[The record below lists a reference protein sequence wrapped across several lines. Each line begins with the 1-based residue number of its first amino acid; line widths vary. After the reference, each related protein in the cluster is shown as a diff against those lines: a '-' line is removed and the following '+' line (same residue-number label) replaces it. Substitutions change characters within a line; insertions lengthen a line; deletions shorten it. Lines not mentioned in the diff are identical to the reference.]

1 MVVKTRTY
9 YQKKQRETAA
19 EIEEMGV
26 DADAVYITASTRGG
40 GGGSQRRNRCVQI
53 TTPSF
58 LEANTRPYKIYAPL
72 RKPKQMKD
80 ETADYAEEADAA
92 EVLMSFQ
99 EEEEEQHTDSP
110 RSEDD
115 DDTLDVPAPAPPA
128 SESAFVNH
136 TCLNPMRVITKYMY
150 RIGVYNITQTAHYKT
165 AYVIYDNTS
174 RIYYIYTIISNQ
186 IPTEAEADDEANAY
200 TFVPSSLC
208 TSLPEPRNTIQLKY
222 TTYICDMAMNYIM
235 TMIIPSMA
243 YDYYIQDDIIGVVV
257 QDDEFKQTA
266 FSADSSFYDIEGLL
280 HDKSST
286 ETTNGFKAFMLI
298 PSRNYWYSPS
308 GSSYVTTTELSSI
321 SNNRYTFDIF
331 DSAMMV
337 ISQSN

>member
-9 YQKKQRETAA
+9 YQKKKRETAAA
-19 EIEEMGV
+19 EIEEA
-26 DADAVYITASTRGG
+26 DADTVYITSSARGG
-40 GGGSQRRNRCVQI
+40 GGGRRNRRVKI

-58 LEANTRPYKIYAPL
+58 LEANTRPYKIYAPT
-72 RKPKQMKD
+72 RKPR
-80 ETADYAEEADAA
+80 EAAAAEEADAA

-99 EEEEEQHTDSP
+99 EEEEEHTNSP

-128 SESAFVNH
+128 SASAFVNH

-165 AYVIYDNTS
+165 AYIIYDNTS
-174 RIYYIYTIISNQ
+174 RIYYVYTIISNQ
-186 IPTEAEADDEANAY
+186 IPNDAEADDAANAY

-208 TSLPEPRNTIQLKY
+208 SSLPEPRNTIQLRY
-222 TTYICDMAMNYIM
+222 TTYICDMAINYIM

-257 QDDEFKQTA
+257 QDDEFKKTA
-266 FSADSSFYDIEGLL
+266 FSTDSSFYDIEGLL
-280 HDKSST
+280 HDKSSS

-298 PSRNYWYSPS
+298 PSRNFWYAPS
-308 GSSYVTTTELSSI
+308 GSSYFTTTELSSI
-321 SNNRYTFDIF
+321 SNNRYTADIF

-337 ISQSN
+337 LSQST

>member
-19 EIEEMGV
+19 AEIEEA
-26 DADAVYITASTRGG
+26 DADTVYITSSARGG
-40 GGGSQRRNRCVQI
+40 GGRRRVKI
-53 TTPSF
+53 MTPSF
-58 LEANTRPYKIYAPL
+58 LEANTRTYKIYAPT
-72 RKPKQMKD
+72 RKPR
-80 ETADYAEEADAA
+80 EAAAAEEADAA

-99 EEEEEQHTDSP
+99 EEEQYTDSP

-115 DDTLDVPAPAPPA
+115 EETLHVPVPAPAPPA
-128 SESAFVNH
+128 STSAFVNH

-165 AYVIYDNTS
+165 AYILYDNTS

-186 IPTEAEADDEANAY
+186 IPNDAEADDEANAY

-208 TSLPEPRNTIQLKY
+208 SSLPEPRNTIQLRY

-235 TMIIPSMA
+235 TMVIPSMA

-257 QDDEFKQTA
+257 QDDEFKKTA
-266 FSADSSFYDIEGLL
+266 FGTDSSFYDIEGLL
-280 HDKSST
+280 HDKSSS

-298 PSRNYWYSPS
+298 PSRNYWYAPS
-308 GSSYVTTTELSSI
+308 GSSYFTTTELSSI
-321 SNNRYTFDIF
+321 SNNKYTADIF

-337 ISQSN
+337 LSQSK

>member
-19 EIEEMGV
+19 AEIEEA
-26 DADAVYITASTRGG
+26 DADTVYITSSARGG
-40 GGGSQRRNRCVQI
+40 GGGGGRRNRRVQI

-58 LEANTRPYKIYAPL
+58 LEANTRPYKIYAPV
-72 RKPKQMKD
+72 RKPTQMKD
-80 ETADYAEEADAA
+80 ETSDYVEEADAA

-99 EEEEEQHTDSP
+99 EEEQHTDSP

-115 DDTLDVPAPAPPA
+115 EETLHVPVPTPAPPA
-128 SESAFVNH
+128 STSAFVNH

-165 AYVIYDNTS
+165 AYVLYDNTS

-186 IPTEAEADDEANAY
+186 IPNDAEADDEANAY

-208 TSLPEPRNTIQLKY
+208 SSLPEPRNTIQLRY

-235 TMIIPSMA
+235 TMVIPSMA

-257 QDDEFKQTA
+257 QDDEFKKTA
-266 FSADSSFYDIEGLL
+266 FGTDSSFYDIEGLL
-280 HDKSST
+280 HDKSSS

-298 PSRNYWYSPS
+298 PSRNYWYAPS
-308 GSSYVTTTELSSI
+308 GSSYFTTTELSSI
-321 SNNRYTFDIF
+321 SNNRYTADIF

-337 ISQSN
+337 LSQSK

>member
-19 EIEEMGV
+19 AEIEEA
-26 DADAVYITASTRGG
+26 DADTVYITSSARGG
-40 GGGSQRRNRCVQI
+40 GGQRRNRRVQI

-58 LEANTRPYKIYAPL
+58 LEANTRPYKIYAPV
-72 RKPKQMKD
+72 RKPTQMKD
-80 ETADYAEEADAA
+80 ETADYVEEADAA

-99 EEEEEQHTDSP
+99 EEEEEQYTDSP

-115 DDTLDVPAPAPPA
+115 DDTLHVPVPTPAPPA
-128 SESAFVNH
+128 STSAFVNH

-165 AYVIYDNTS
+165 AYVLYDNTS

-186 IPTEAEADDEANAY
+186 IPNDAEADDEANAY

-208 TSLPEPRNTIQLKY
+208 GSLPEPRNTIQLRY

-235 TMIIPSMA
+235 TMVIPSMA

-257 QDDEFKQTA
+257 QDDEFKKTA
-266 FSADSSFYDIEGLL
+266 FGTDSSFYDIEGLL
-280 HDKSST
+280 HDKSSS

-298 PSRNYWYSPS
+298 PSRNYWYAPS
-308 GSSYVTTTELSSI
+308 GSSYFTTTELSSI
-321 SNNRYTFDIF
+321 SNNRYTADIF

-337 ISQSN
+337 LSQSK